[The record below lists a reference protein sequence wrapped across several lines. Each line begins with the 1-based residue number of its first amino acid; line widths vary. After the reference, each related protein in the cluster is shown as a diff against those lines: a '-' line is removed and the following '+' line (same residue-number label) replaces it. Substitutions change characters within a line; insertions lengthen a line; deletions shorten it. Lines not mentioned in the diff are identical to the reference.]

1 MRTNLKPKAY
11 IYPLPVLVIG
21 TYDANDVPNA
31 MTAAWGCVCDRTK
44 VSIIIDM
51 NHKTAKN
58 ILRTKE
64 FTVAIT
70 DLKTMVE
77 ADFVGIVSG
86 NDYPNKLEKTNWT
99 VTKSNNINAPIFVEF
114 PLVLECKLDSID
126 QDKEMFIGEV
136 VNVSCDDSIL
146 TNGRVDLNKFTPICY
161 DTDTHGYYTL
171 GKRVGDAF
179 TEGEK
184 IK

>member
-1 MRTNLKPKAY
+1 MLYLSFCINIQVASFCYRK
-11 IYPLPVLVIG
+11 
-21 TYDANDVPNA
+21 
-31 MTAAWGCVCDRTK
+31 K
-44 VSIIIDM
+44 VSIIIYM
-51 NHKTAKN
+51 SHKNYKN
-58 ILRTKE
+58 ILRKKE

-86 NDYPNKLEKTNWT
+86 NDYPTKLEKTNWT

-114 PLVLECKLDSID
+114 PLVLECKLESVDY
-126 QDKEMFIGEV
+126 DKEMFIGEV

-146 TNGRVDLNKFTPICY
+146 TNGHVDLTKFTPICY

-171 GKRVGDAF
+171 GKRVGEAF
-179 TEGEK
+179 SEGEK